1 MGGLLRQGHFLGSKL
16 RTLRKRNG
24 LTLDELSTRCV
35 EINASHAPSVS
46 YLSMV
51 ETGKRMPSTEMLE
64 VLAAVFGKDTAWFLD
79 RTEAVRPE
87 SGRAVRGSAADPMA
101 LEPAFLF
108 SKDLLQLALPELL
121 AQTGTSG
128 RQFARLLV
136 RVWQETRQNEFPDIE
151 RAAESVGRRRM
162 PLSLEDVL
170 QIVKDTGLAVRWVD
184 EQRRGNNEPVLRARF
199 EAPGTILINRALRA
213 HEARLKYTLAF
224 FIGHRILHNGDGV
237 VPPHSAAG
245 SFEDAGPLEA
255 PPGPTVG
262 GMAPRDVLLAWRD
275 FECSAFAGALLC
287 PKQPF
292 RQFLVR
298 ERHELA
304 AVNKLGVTE
313 AVMMRRMTSV
323 SPYRHWHFFDG
334 YAPGYLRAVYR
345 GNGIPLPWGN
355 MSLVPDPCPN
365 WAVFRLLHDTPE
377 SRAAITRPVSQLSVM
392 RDGST
397 ARLYCCHSLRT
408 RDAAGAS
415 HVLSVGIDLAP
426 ALEAQ
431 GFDATELIATV
442 DASCSRGGGL
452 GPIPDAARAAIGT
465 VSHVLNIAWV
475 ARALDTPASIIC
487 PRSSGCPRTNSC
499 ADQPVAP
506 RRGARLRSA
515 SSNASSRDCS

>member
-1 MGGLLRQGHFLGSKL
+1 MAGLLRQGHFLGSKL

-24 LTLDELSTRCV
+24 LTLEELSSRCV
-35 EINASHAPSVS
+35 EVDATHAPSVS

-51 ETGKRMPSTEMLE
+51 ETGKRMPSTDMLE
-64 VLAAVFGKDTAWFLD
+64 VLASVFGKPLAWFLD
-79 RTEAVRPE
+79 RTETVRPE
-87 SGRAVRGSAADPMA
+87 TGRTVRSSAAEPMP

-136 RVWQETRQNEFPDIE
+136 RVWQEARQNDFPDIE

-162 PLSLEDVL
+162 PLSLDEVL
-170 QIVKDTGLAVRWVD
+170 RIVKEAGLTLRSVD
-184 EQRRGNNEPVLRARF
+184 EQRRGAQDPLLRARF
-199 EAPGTILINRALRA
+199 EAPGTILINRALRD

-224 FIGHRILHNGDGV
+224 FVGHRILHQGDGV

-245 SFEDAGPLEA
+245 ALDDPAA
-255 PPGPTVG
+255 PETASAPSVG

-292 RQFLVR
+292 RQFLLR

-304 AVNKLGVTE
+304 AVAKLGVTE

-365 WAVFRLLHDTPE
+365 WAVFRLLRDTPE
-377 SRAAITRPVSQLSVM
+377 ARAAATAPVSQLSVM
-392 RDGST
+392 RDGG
-397 ARLYCCHSLRT
+397 AVRLYCCHSLRT
-408 RDAAGAS
+408 RDAADVS

-431 GFDATELIATV
+431 GFDAAELIASIE
-442 DASCSRGGGL
+442 AACHRGGGT
-452 GPIPDAARAAIGT
+452 GTIPAPARAAIDT
-465 VSHVLNIAWV
+465 VSHVLSIAWV
-475 ARALDTPASIIC
+475 ARAASVPANIIC
-487 PRSSGCPRTNSC
+487 PRSSGCPRSPPC
-499 ADQPVAP
+499 ADQPAP

-515 SSNASSRDCS
+515 SNNASSSDCS

>member
-1 MGGLLRQGHFLGSKL
+1 MSRNNF
-16 RTLRKRNG
+16 TLE
-24 LTLDELSTRCV
+24 ELSSRCV
-35 EINASHAPSVS
+35 EISASHAPSVS

-51 ETGKRMPSTEMLE
+51 ETGKRIPSAEMLE
-64 VLAAVFGKDTAWFLD
+64 VLASVFGKDAGWFLD
-79 RTEAVRPE
+79 RTESLRPE
-87 SGRAVRGSAADPMA
+87 SGRTVRGSAADPMA

-170 QIVKDTGLAVRWVD
+170 RIVKETGLTVRWVD
-184 EQRRGNNEPVLRARF
+184 EQRRGSSEPVLRARF
-199 EAPGTILINRALRA
+199 EPPGTIVINRALRE

-245 SFEDAGPLEA
+245 AVEDAAHADGTGSVA
-255 PPGPTVG
+255 IG

-304 AVNKLGVTE
+304 AVDKLGVTE

-355 MSLVPDPCPN
+355 MSVVPDPCPN
-365 WAVFRLLHDTPE
+365 WAVFRLLRDTPE
-377 SRAAITRPVSQLSVM
+377 SRAATTRPVSQLSVM
-392 RDGST
+392 RDGGT
-397 ARLYCCHSLRT
+397 ERLYCCHSLRT
-408 RDAAGAS
+408 RDAAGTS

-431 GFDATELIATV
+431 GFDAAGVIASV
-442 DASCSRGGGL
+442 DQSCARGGGV
-452 GPIPDAARAAIGT
+452 GAIPAAAREAIRT

-475 ARALDTPASIIC
+475 ARSLDAPASIIC
-487 PRSSGCPRTNSC
+487 PRSSACPRTESC
-499 ADQPVAP
+499 ADQPAP

-515 SSNASSRDCS
+515 SSSASSSDCS

>member
-1 MGGLLRQGHFLGSKL
+1 MTGLLRQGHFLGSKL

-24 LTLDELSTRCV
+24 LTLEELSSRCV
-35 EINASHAPSVS
+35 QLSTDHAPSVS

-51 ETGKRMPSTEMLE
+51 ETGKRMPSSEMLG
-64 VLAAVFGKDTAWFLD
+64 VLASVFGKEPAWFLD
-79 RTEAVRPE
+79 RTESIAPE
-87 SGRAVRGSAADPMA
+87 NTPGQRTSAADPMP

-108 SKDLLQLALPELL
+108 SRELLQLALPELL

-136 RVWQETRQNEFPDIE
+136 RVWQESRQNEFPDIE

-162 PLSLEDVL
+162 PLSLDDVL
-170 QIVKDTGLAVRWVD
+170 KIVKDVGLVIRWID
-184 EQRRGNNEPVLRARF
+184 EEQRKKSAPVLRARF
-199 EAPGTILINRALRA
+199 EAPSTIVINRHLQS

-245 SFEDAGPLEA
+245 IGYEETGALGPI
-255 PPGPTVG
+255 G

-298 ERHELA
+298 ERHEIA
-304 AVNKLGVTE
+304 SAEKLGITE

-345 GNGIPLPWGN
+345 GNGIALPWGN

-365 WAVFRLLHDTPE
+365 WAVFRLLRDDATPVDK
-377 SRAAITRPVSQLSVM
+377 SFAPVSQISIM
-392 RDGST
+392 RDGG
-397 ARLYCCHSLRT
+397 APELYCCHSLRT
-408 RDAAGAS
+408 RDAADVS

-426 ALEAQ
+426 ALDAQ
-431 GFDATELIATV
+431 GFDSRRIIDLI
-442 DASCSRGGGL
+442 DAQCGHGNGVSRV
-452 GPIPDAARAAIGT
+452 PDEAAEAIRT

-475 ARALDTPASIIC
+475 ARSLESPASIIC
-487 PRSSGCPRTNSC
+487 PRSRSCPRNTPC
-499 ADQPVAP
+499 GHA
-506 RRGARLRSA
+506 
-515 SSNASSRDCS
+515 

>member
-1 MGGLLRQGHFLGSKL
+1 VAPRGSTVTGLLRQGHFLGSKL
-16 RTLRKRNG
+16 RALRKRNG
-24 LTLDELSTRCV
+24 LTLEELSSRCV
-35 EINASHAPSVS
+35 QLDAGSAPSVS

-51 ETGKRMPSTEMLE
+51 ETGKRIPSTDTLA
-64 VLAAVFGKDTAWFLD
+64 VLAAVFGKEPGWFLD
-79 RTEAVRPE
+79 RTESLASEP
-87 SGRAVRGSAADPMA
+87 RGSRAGIADPMP

-151 RAAESVGRRRM
+151 RAAETVGRRRM
-162 PLSLEDVL
+162 PLSLDEVL
-170 QIVKDTGLAVRWVD
+170 GIVKETGLAIRWVD
-184 EQRRGNNEPVLRARF
+184 DERRGRADPVLRARY
-199 EAPGTILINRALRA
+199 EAPGTVLINRNLRA

-245 SFEDAGPLEA
+245 PGFEEHGTTDASAAGA
-255 PPGPTVG
+255 VA

-304 AVNKLGVTE
+304 AVGKLGVTE

-365 WAVFRLLHDTPE
+365 WAVFRLLRDTPAA
-377 SRAAITRPVSQLSVM
+377 RAAQLRPVSQLSVM
-392 RDGST
+392 RDGGT
-397 ARLYCCHSLRT
+397 PRLYCCHSLRT
-408 RDAAGAS
+408 RDAADVS

-431 GFDATELIATV
+431 GLDAGRIIDVV
-442 DASCSRGGGL
+442 DDSCERGGGT
-452 GPIPDAARAAIGT
+452 GSIPVEAAEAIRT

-475 ARALDTPASIIC
+475 ARALEAEASIIC
-487 PRSSGCPRTNSC
+487 PRSRSCPR
-499 ADQPVAP
+499 
-506 RRGARLRSA
+506 
-515 SSNASSRDCS
+515 SNPCSER